1 MYNES
6 AKNASI
12 KYMAEKSEVI
22 RLRVRKDRH
31 LKEIWQAAA
40 QQAGCSMTT
49 YVVDTVNERI
59 RKEAPELL
67 EAVDRDRKD

>member
-6 AKNASI
+6 AKNASM
-12 KYMAEKSEVI
+12 KYMVKKSEVI
-22 RLRVRKDRH
+22 RLRIRKDRH

-40 QQAGCSMTT
+40 QKAGCSMTS

-67 EAVDRDRKD
+67 ETED